1 MRIRRNYAKIC
12 HLLELR
18 SRSRPVPGRFSNN
31 SSLRT
36 WSIWKKSSAGRSP
49 LMIVDEYFSRAQA
62 LARFDAG
69 AGMIK
74 L

>member
-1 MRIRRNYAKIC
+1 MR
-12 HLLELR
+12 
-18 SRSRPVPGRFSNN
+18 
-31 SSLRT
+31 
-36 WSIWKKSSAGRSP
+36 SIWKKSSAGRSP
-49 LMIVDEYFSRAQA
+49 LMIVDEYFSRAQV

>member
-1 MRIRRNYAKIC
+1 MR
-12 HLLELR
+12 
-18 SRSRPVPGRFSNN
+18 
-31 SSLRT
+31 SL
-36 WSIWKKSSAGRSP
+36 WKKSSAGRSP
-49 LMIVDEYFSRAQA
+49 LKIIDEYFSRARA